1 MILHLIQTS
10 ASEDNALST
19 CLTLVQAADSIL
31 LMGDGVNCLLMSAWQ
46 ARLQGIKL
54 FALKDDVTA
63 RGLAAFMPN
72 QLPTQALPMLQ
83 LINYD
88 EFVAQT
94 LRHQKVI
101 TW

>member
-10 ASEDNALST
+10 AAADNALST
-19 CLTLVQAADSIL
+19 CLSLLQADDSVM
-31 LMGDGVNCLLMSAWQ
+31 LMGDGVNCLLMPAWQ
-46 ARLQGIKL
+46 AQLQDIPL
-54 FALKDDVTA
+54 FALIDDVSA
-63 RGLAAFMPN
+63 RGLSSFMP
-72 QLPTQALPMLQ
+72 TKALPQLH

-94 LRHQKVI
+94 LKHQKVI